1 MVELISYV
9 TRALVERPDDVDI
22 RELKGEKATIYEVTV
37 HPEDRG
43 RIIGKNG
50 QTIRS
55 LRSIVS
61 AAAALQGKNVAIEV
75 TE

>member
-1 MVELISYV
+1 MVKLIEYV
-9 TRALVERPDDVDI
+9 TRSLVERPKEVAI
-22 RELKGEKATIYEVTV
+22 RELKGEKSTIYEVTV
-37 HPEDRG
+37 HPDDRG

-61 AAAALQGKNVAIEV
+61 AAAALEGKNVTVEV